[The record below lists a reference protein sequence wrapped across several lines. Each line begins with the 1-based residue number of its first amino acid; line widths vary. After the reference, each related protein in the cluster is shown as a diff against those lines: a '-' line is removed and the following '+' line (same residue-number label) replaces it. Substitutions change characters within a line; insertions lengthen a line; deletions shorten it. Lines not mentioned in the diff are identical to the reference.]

1 MEVIILSILV
11 GLSVLVMG
19 TVFGLQIVTGSRE
32 RRELQKL
39 LKSKDLQ
46 EFVTMTQPDEE
57 VLEDDSNL
65 VELENIDTVIAERLD
80 KNERNERS
88 EGN

>member
-1 MEVIILSILV
+1 MEVIILSVLM

-19 TVFGLQIVTGSRE
+19 AVFGLQIVTGSRE

-46 EFVTMTQPDEE
+46 EYVTLTQPEEE
-57 VLEDDSNL
+57 VLEEDNNL
-65 VELENIDTVIAERLD
+65 VDLENIDSVIADRLE
-80 KNERNERS
+80 KNERNE
-88 EGN
+88 GN

>member
-1 MEVIILSILV
+1 MEIIVLSILV

-46 EFVTMTQPDEE
+46 EYVQLTQPDEE

-65 VELENIDTVIAERLD
+65 VELENMDSVISERLD
-80 KNERNERS
+80 KNERNE
-88 EGN
+88 GN

>member
-46 EFVTMTQPDEE
+46 EYVTMTQPDEE

>member
-46 EFVTMTQPDEE
+46 EYVTMTQPDEE

-80 KNERNERS
+80 KNERNE
-88 EGN
+88 GN

>member
-46 EFVTMTQPDEE
+46 EYVTLTQPEEE
-57 VLEDDSNL
+57 VLEEDNNL
-65 VELENIDTVIAERLD
+65 VDLENIDSVIADRLE
-80 KNERNERS
+80 KNERNE
-88 EGN
+88 GN

>member
-80 KNERNERS
+80 KNERNE
-88 EGN
+88 GN

>member
-1 MEVIILSILV
+1 MEIIVLSILV

-65 VELENIDTVIAERLD
+65 VELENMDSVISERLD
-80 KNERNERS
+80 KNERNE
-88 EGN
+88 GN